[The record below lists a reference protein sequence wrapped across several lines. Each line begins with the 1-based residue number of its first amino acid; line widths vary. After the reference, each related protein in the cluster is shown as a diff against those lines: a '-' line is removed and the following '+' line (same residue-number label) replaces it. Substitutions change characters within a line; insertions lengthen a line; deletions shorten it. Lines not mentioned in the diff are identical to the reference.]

1 MSSVQNY
8 PTDYTDIP
16 EREYYLA
23 PRKSRKRRRLRLLP
37 LLLAML
43 LFGGGFLLGR
53 AQAAQTSM
61 SDDAC
66 LPTLSG
72 GSTEEECGIIPVPPV
87 IPDAGTN
94 SGGETAENWELIL
107 VNGEN
112 PLSEDFSV
120 PELTQLKN
128 GQSIDSRAYPSLQ
141 KMMDAARAAG
151 YEPLICSSYRTWDKQ
166 AELFQKKAQS
176 YLDQGY
182 TQAEAE
188 DQVSFWVARPGTS
201 EHQTG
206 LAVDIVDQN

>member
-16 EREYYLA
+16 EREYYVA
-23 PRKSRKRRRLRLLP
+23 PRKGRKRRRLRLLP
-37 LLLAML
+37 LLLAL
-43 LFGGGFLLGR
+43 RVVGGGFRRGR

-72 GSTEEECGIIPVPPV
+72 GSTEEECGIIPVPPA
-87 IPDAGTN
+87 IPGAGTS

-128 GQSIDSRAYPSLQ
+128 DQSIDNRAYPSLQ
-141 KMMDAARAAG
+141 EMMDAARAAG
-151 YEPLICSSYRTWDKQ
+151 YEP
-166 AELFQKKAQS
+166 
-176 YLDQGY
+176 
-182 TQAEAE
+182 
-188 DQVSFWVARPGTS
+188 
-201 EHQTG
+201 
-206 LAVDIVDQN
+206 